1 MGAGS
6 AGEDGGDA
14 SHSGGATGGGAR
26 RGEAEAADGGGTVQG
41 GRTDGGGG
49 GEQDDAV
56 QGRSGRMA
64 TATRMTGVALG
75 GVASEA
81 RVGSGGSRAVA

>member
-1 MGAGS
+1 MVLAEGRQ
-6 AGEDGGDA
+6 
-14 SHSGGATGGGAR
+14 R
-26 RGEAEAADGGGTVQG
+26 RLMEAA
-41 GRTDGGGG
+41 RFREAARMGGGG

-64 TATRMTGVALG
+64 TVTWMTGVALG

-81 RVGSGGSRAVA
+81 RVSSGGSRAVV